1 MVPLG
6 ELASDEGSAIAIG
19 PFGSRMK
26 TDNYVDSGVK
36 VVRGLNITDAGGL
49 AGEYVYVTEAFA
61 AMLGTA
67 RLKADDIVLP
77 HRGAIGR
84 SALVPPGEYVMSTSL
99 MRIRLDRSRAWPEYV
114 TAFLCSDEGKREI
127 LQFASTVG
135 TPGIGQPLASL
146 RQMRV
151 PLPPIEEQRQI
162 AAVLGALDDLIATN
176 RQLQDDLVQLRMAT
190 MARAASRAVDTTT
203 LGEIAELVRTQVSPA
218 NVELRTRYLGLEH
231 LAENAGGLL
240 GVGVTDGLDSAK
252 SQFQPGD
259 VLYGKLRP
267 YFRKVVRPNFGGVCS
282 TEIWVLRPKGGTSS
296 EYLEWIA
303 STAEFTNF
311 AMAGSGGTRMPRA
324 NWDHVQTF
332 VVAAERREYFA
343 PTVQAS
349 RAMREQYWA
358 LYEENDLLARV
369 RDELLPLLLSGRL
382 QVNASE
388 SLAV

>member
-151 PLPPIEEQRQI
+151 PLPPIEEQRRI
-162 AAVLGALDDLIATN
+162 AGVLGALDDLIDINHTLVRDLWSAAEAAFVATS
-176 RQLQDDLVQLRMAT
+176 
-190 MARAASRAVDTTT
+190 ARADVVPAGECIGLRYGKALPAQSRRPGTVTVVSSAGVVGSHDEALVTGPGVVVGRKGSVGTVTWVDRDFFPIDT
-203 LGEIAELVRTQVSPA
+203 AFSVQSELPA
-218 NVELRTRYLGLEH
+218 PYCYFALRQLGLEKMNTDSAVPGLNRSNALTRPFPRPTKQA
-231 LAENAGGLL
+231 LAEFI
-240 GVGVTDGLDSAK
+240 GVVTPLIAAAKALD
-252 SQFQPGD
+252 
-259 VLYGKLRP
+259 
-267 YFRKVVRPNFGGVCS
+267 
-282 TEIWVLRPKGGTSS
+282 
-296 EYLEWIA
+296 
-303 STAEFTNF
+303 
-311 AMAGSGGTRMPRA
+311 
-324 NWDHVQTF
+324 
-332 VVAAERREYFA
+332 
-343 PTVQAS
+343 
-349 RAMREQYWA
+349 
-358 LYEENDLLARV
+358 EEADEMIRT
-369 RDELLPLLLSGRL
+369 RDELLPLLLSGRV

-388 SLAV
+388 SLPV